1 MIFEVIQEEIQQLV
15 KKKDVDNTRSTFAI
29 KCP

>member
-15 KKKDVDNTRSTFAI
+15 KKKDVDDTRSIPYFLN
-29 KCP
+29 

>member
-15 KKKDVDNTRSTFAI
+15 KKKDVDNTRSVAYFLN
-29 KCP
+29 

>member
-15 KKKDVDNTRSTFAI
+15 KKKDVDNTRSVLYF
-29 KCP
+29 CN